1 MDDLLQINVPSTPM
15 RSTSSKNS
23 DLVSECLF
31 GEIFKVV
38 KKSNDWVYGA
48 NQTDN
53 YFGWI
58 KVSKTRKVIKTT
70 HIINVPR
77 TLIYSKPTVKSN
89 IIFHLPMCSLVQ
101 IINEDESGLNIWKN
115 PRQRTSIV
123 PVDGGHF

>member
-1 MDDLLQINVPSTPM
+1 MDDLLQINVSSTPM
-15 RSTSSKNS
+15 RSNSSKNS

-38 KKSNDWVYGA
+38 KKRNDWIYGA

-77 TLIYSKPTVKSN
+77 TLIYSKPK
-89 IIFHLPMCSLVQ
+89 FKP
-101 IINEDESGLNIWKN
+101 E
-115 PRQRTSIV
+115 R
-123 PVDGGHF
+123 